1 MGREWFKKWSWALHW
16 FLCRIGDHNEKLPVN
31 YESSL
36 LDAWSELERQTES
49 CQDAVNHIIAL
60 WPMGFPKAGPD
71 IQQEVLAHHF
81 NFVSRHQGFLLIA
94 LPFLTSLCWK
104 IIHYLLHSQF
114 TGLCSLSLHF
124 NAMEWRWVKVAK
136 VSIQSWLD
144 CWNDRNV
151 RGILT
156 WCIKLLLCVKAVAA
170 MSNGGSTI

>member
-1 MGREWFKKWSWALHW
+1 MIT
-16 FLCRIGDHNEKLPVN
+16 RIGDHNEKLPVN

-94 LPFLTSLCWK
+94 LPFL
-104 IIHYLLHSQF
+104 H
-114 TGLCSLSLHF
+114 
-124 NAMEWRWVKVAK
+124 
-136 VSIQSWLD
+136 
-144 CWNDRNV
+144 
-151 RGILT
+151 
-156 WCIKLLLCVKAVAA
+156 LCVEKLFTICFIPNLLVCVAYPCTS
-170 MSNGGSTI
+170 MQWNGAELRLPKSVFNPDLIVGMTEM